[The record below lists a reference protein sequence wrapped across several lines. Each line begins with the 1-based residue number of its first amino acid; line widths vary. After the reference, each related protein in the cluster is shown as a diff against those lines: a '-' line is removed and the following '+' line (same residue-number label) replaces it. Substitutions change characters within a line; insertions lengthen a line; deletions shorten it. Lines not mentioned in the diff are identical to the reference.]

1 MLSHFDYKR
10 KEEAKDLQYS
20 KASLSLRCYSV
31 ASHMYM
37 IVSRD
42 FKIRK
47 GEVSKDVVSWSPLP
61 TDPYITNTVN

>member
-31 ASHMYM
+31 ASHMYI

-47 GEVSKDVVSWSPLP
+47 GEVSKDVVS
-61 TDPYITNTVN
+61 